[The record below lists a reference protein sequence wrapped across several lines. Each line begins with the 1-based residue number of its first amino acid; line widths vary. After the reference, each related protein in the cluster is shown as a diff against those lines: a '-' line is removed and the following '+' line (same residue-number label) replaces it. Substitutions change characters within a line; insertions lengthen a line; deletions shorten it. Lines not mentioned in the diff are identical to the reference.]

1 MSEGGR
7 SQPDANAN
15 KDELDAEKRE
25 ELLDKMKDLG
35 DSFDHLSQYDPDDEF
50 LKSNRSLSIIESI
63 VSKNGRGTSAL
74 SESSEF
80 SIISS
85 GQIKSS
91 INSIIS
97 DASRNQQGIQ
107 QINFIDE

>member
-1 MSEGGR
+1 MSEENQSLIN
-7 SQPDANAN
+7 SQEQDQEER
-15 KDELDAEKRE
+15 DEKRE
-25 ELLDKMKDLG
+25 ELADKIKDFA

-50 LKSNRSLSIIESI
+50 LQSNRSLSIIGSI
-63 VSKNGRGTSAL
+63 IAKDGRVSSSAL

-85 GQIKSS
+85 NNVKSLITSFASDIKGT
-91 INSIIS
+91 
-97 DASRNQQGIQ
+97 AMQ

>member
-1 MSEGGR
+1 MR
-7 SQPDANAN
+7 
-15 KDELDAEKRE
+15 
-25 ELLDKMKDLG
+25 DLA

-63 VSKNGRGTSAL
+63 VGMQGRVGSSQAAAAL

-85 GQIKSS
+85 NSKVKSLVCSIMSEATGQKLK
-91 INSIIS
+91 
-97 DASRNQQGIQ
+97 
-107 QINFIDE
+107 

>member
-7 SQPDANAN
+7 SLGSREA
-15 KDELDAEKRE
+15 KDKSNDVDFSTKKENLIE
-25 ELLDKMKDLG
+25 KMKSLG

-50 LKSNRSLSIIESI
+50 LKSSRSLSIIESI
-63 VSKNGRGTSAL
+63 VSRNGRGTSAL

-85 GQIKSS
+85 GNVKSL
-91 INSIIS
+91 IS
-97 DASRNQQGIQ
+97 
-107 QINFIDE
+107 